1 MAKQVKKYVS
11 KKAVKSAKPV
21 AKKAPAKKVAPV
33 CNCAP
38 ACDCAPVS
46 TKPAKKSIFAK
57 IKSIFGF

>member
-1 MAKQVKKYVS
+1 MAKQVKKYTP
-11 KKAVKSAKPV
+11 KKAVKSAKPVAKKPV

-33 CNCAP
+33 CNCVV
-38 ACDCAPVS
+38 VS

>member
-1 MAKQVKKYVS
+1 MAKQVKKYTS
-11 KKAVKSAKPV
+11 KKAVKSVKPVAKKVV

-33 CNCAP
+33 CNYTS
-38 ACDCAPVS
+38 VS